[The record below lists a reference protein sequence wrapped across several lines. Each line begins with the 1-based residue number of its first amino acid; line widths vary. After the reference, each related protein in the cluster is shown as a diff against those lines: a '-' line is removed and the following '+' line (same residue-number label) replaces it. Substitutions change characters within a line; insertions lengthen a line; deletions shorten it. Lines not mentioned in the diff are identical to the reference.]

1 MNTTTKRYPRT
12 LDEAFGPYQRHG
24 FVEEYDPM
32 PKADKLVVIASAIG
46 LLVVGILVI
55 TGVIQ

>member
-1 MNTTTKRYPRT
+1 MNTTTRRHPRS

-24 FVEEYDPM
+24 LVEYQYPM
-32 PKADKLVVIASAIG
+32 PKADKLVVIASAIV
-46 LLVVGILVI
+46 LVVVAILVI